1 VKKEADIQRRI
12 KEEINEL
19 AEIDHRIRVFVFIL
33 VIAFVL
39 FIVLFILLKNKI
51 YSYISL
57 IVAVINLIAAIINY
71 AAKNDIIGKE

>member
-1 VKKEADIQRRI
+1 MKKEADIQRRI